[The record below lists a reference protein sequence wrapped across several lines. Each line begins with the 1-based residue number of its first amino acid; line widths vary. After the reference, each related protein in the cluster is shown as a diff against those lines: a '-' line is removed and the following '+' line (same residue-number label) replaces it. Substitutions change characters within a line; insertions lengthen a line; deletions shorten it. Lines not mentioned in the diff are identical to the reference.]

1 VGRGR
6 KATKAAADAAGAA
19 TGAAKAAD
27 AGSLPEWASGLT
39 PVQYGAVL
47 KGAQAYGLEPEAF
60 LDLRNR
66 ARDAG
71 ATSEDFKKGR
81 RHLMTVIAQSEPP
94 VPNRPGNT
102 PVYNPLLARAD
113 GSRVISEELVPEA
126 DKAAAE
132 LGRPRAPT
140 AAEASAGT
148 PSRDEMLGF
157 LLRPVEQGGAGFTE
171 AQIGGFND
179 AEIADTYNQVKPVV
193 DKAGA
198 KRGGKRP
205 PAQDITS
212 NVASDPASRPPSGE
226 NDTLPSTEG
235 AVEAATKQASGKR
248 GPGRP
253 RKNPQAAAPA
263 PAAKPAA
270 AATTAKPNPADFS
283 TVNWNQFQSGVRPNN
298 PGDWSNLKAA
308 DFKKALD
315 SGSPNPTPGA
325 PPPPGGD
332 GGGGR
337 TPPTEKPS
345 PWHEQAG
352 WNKPF
357 LQTAAEHAWRNLPDY
372 ITISALGYGGTRLLN
387 SGGQQQNEQA
397 MQQAMPVDMADE
409 FLRQRGLMPPLQP
422 NPADYGPSPEDRI
435 RQMRGQ

>member
-1 VGRGR
+1 MGRGSR
-6 KATKAAADAAGAA
+6 AARAAANVGDAAG
-19 TGAAKAAD
+19 GAAKATD
-27 AGSLPEWASGLT
+27 ALPKWASGLNQI
-39 PVQYGAVL
+39 QYAAVL

-81 RHLMTVIAQSEPP
+81 DHLMAFIASKEGSAAGGGNAPP
-94 VPNRPGNT
+94 RQ
-102 PVYNPLLARAD
+102 NP
-113 GSRVISEELVPEA
+113 
-126 DKAAAE
+126 AA
-132 LGRPRAPT
+132 P
-140 AAEASAGT
+140 ASPSPDDGT

-179 AEIADTYNQVKPVV
+179 AEIADTYQQVKPVV

-198 KRGGKRP
+198 KRGGKKT
-205 PAQDITS
+205 PAEDITS
-212 NVASDPASRPPSGE
+212 NVAPDPASRPPSGE

-235 AVEAATKQASGKR
+235 AVEAATKQAGKR

-253 RKNPQAAAPA
+253 RKNPQAAAA
-263 PAAKPAA
+263 TPAAKPAA
-270 AATTAKPNPADFS
+270 TQAAAPAKPDPADFS
-283 TVNWNQFQSGVRPNN
+283 TVNWNQFQSGVRPND

-308 DFKKALD
+308 DFKNALN

-325 PPPPGGD
+325 PPPPGG
-332 GGGGR
+332 GGGKGP
-337 TPPTEKPS
+337 TPPTEKAA
-345 PWHEQAG
+345 PWYEQAG
-352 WNKPF
+352 MSKPF
-357 LQTAAEHAWRNLPDY
+357 LQSAAEHVYRNLPNY
-372 ITISALGYGGTRLLN
+372 ATFAALGYGANRLLN
-387 SGGQQQNEQA
+387 SGGQQQSEQA
-397 MQQAMPVDMADE
+397 MSQAMPVDMADE

>member
-1 VGRGR
+1 MGRGSR
-6 KATKAAADAAGAA
+6 AARAAANAGDAVGA
-19 TGAAKAAD
+19 AAKATD
-27 AGSLPEWASGLT
+27 ALPKWASGLT

-66 ARDAG
+66 AVAAG
-71 ATSEDFKKGR
+71 ATSQDFKKGR
-81 RHLMTVIAQSEPP
+81 DH
-94 VPNRPGNT
+94 
-102 PVYNPLLARAD
+102 LLA
-113 GSRVISEELVPEA
+113 LVASKEDAPAAGATEPKAGREAFSPPE
-126 DKAAAE
+126 KGWPSGTE
-132 LGRPRAPT
+132 SFTG
-140 AAEASAGT
+140 ASDGT

-235 AVEAATKQASGKR
+235 AVEAATKQAGKR

-253 RKNPQAAAPA
+253 RKNPQAAATTA
-263 PAAKPAA
+263 AAKP
-270 AATTAKPNPADFS
+270 TAKPEAAPAKPDPADFS

-308 DFKKALD
+308 DFKNALN

-325 PPPPGGD
+325 PPPPGG
-332 GGGGR
+332 GGGKGP
-337 TPPTEKPS
+337 TPPTEKPA
-345 PWHEQAG
+345 PWYEQAG
-352 WNKPF
+352 MSKPF
-357 LQTAAEHAWRNLPDY
+357 LQSAAEYGYRNLPN
-372 ITISALGYGGTRLLN
+372 IATIAALGYGGYRLLN
-387 SGGQQQNEQA
+387 SGGQQQNQTA
-397 MQQAMPVDMADE
+397 MQQAMPVEMADE